1 MSRQV
6 EFGRFLHGG
15 DYNPE
20 QWLHRPDI
28 LEQDIAYFKKA
39 HINTVSLGMF
49 SWAMLEPEE
58 GKYDFGWLEDV
69 INNLY
74 ANGISVILATPSG
87 ARPKWLAEK
96 YPEVLRVNANR
107 ERALFGGRHN
117 HCYTSPAYRE
127 KTRQINRELAKRF
140 GNHPAVILWH
150 ISNEYGE
157 ECHCPLC
164 QDRFR
169 EWLKEKYGT
178 IEELNARWCT
188 TFWSHR
194 YTSFD
199 QVEGPSPRGENALH
213 ALNVDWKR
221 FVTHQTVD
229 FLKSEVAA
237 IREGGSDKPVTT
249 NLMYDYAILDY
260 KKFRDVLD
268 IVSWDNY
275 PTWHKEEEWR
285 TALDCGLQHDL
296 MRSIRKE
303 PFLLMESCPSATN
316 WQSVSKLKRPGML
329 MAASMQAVAHGSDS
343 VLYFQLRQSQ
353 GASEKFHGAVIDH
366 YGGDDTRVFRE
377 VTEVGEALERIQ
389 EVVGST
395 TFSPAAVLYDRENDW
410 AMKDSQGPR
419 NKDLHYMECI
429 QKHYGALRGQGLNV
443 DIISME
449 HDLKDYK
456 VVAVPMAYMF
466 REGYAEQLQAFAE
479 AGGTLVLTYWSG
491 IVDDTDRCYLGG
503 TPHGLMEAAGLRSTE
518 IDALYDGEEN
528 HAVPVSDNHLSIH
541 AEYSCQYLCDLVKV
555 TDAEVLME
563 YRDDFYAGMP
573 ALTHRACGEGHIY
586 YVCADME
593 EAFYQEFYPKVVAEA
608 GLKPALTEIPQGV
621 SVNSRENADAEYLFV
636 QNFARE
642 TVKIHRPEDYTV
654 LYGANVDEF
663 KPLESRIW
671 KRKK

>member
-28 LEQDIAYFKKA
+28 LEQDIEYFKKA

-58 GKYDFGWLEDV
+58 GKYEFGWLEDV

-229 FLKSEVAA
+229 FLKAEVAA
-237 IREGGSDKPVTT
+237 IREAGSDKPVTT

-329 MAASMQAVAHGSDS
+329 MAASLQAVAHGSDS

-377 VTEVGEALERIQ
+377 VTEVGEALERIR

-419 NKDLHYMECI
+419 NKGLHYMECI

-466 REGYAEQLQAFAE
+466 REGYAEQLRAFAE

-528 HAVPVSDNHLSIH
+528 HAVPVADNHLSMNGQ
-541 AEYSCQYLCDLVKV
+541 YSCQYLCDLVKV

-563 YRDDFYAGMP
+563 YGADFYAGMP

-593 EAFYQEFYPKVVAEA
+593 EAFYQEFYPKVIAEA
-608 GLKPALTEIPQGV
+608 GLSPVLPEIPYGV
-621 SVNSRENADAEYLFV
+621 SVNSRENAEAEYIFV

-642 TVKIHRPEDYTV
+642 TVKIQRPDDYTV
-654 LYGANVDEF
+654 LYGANTDEF